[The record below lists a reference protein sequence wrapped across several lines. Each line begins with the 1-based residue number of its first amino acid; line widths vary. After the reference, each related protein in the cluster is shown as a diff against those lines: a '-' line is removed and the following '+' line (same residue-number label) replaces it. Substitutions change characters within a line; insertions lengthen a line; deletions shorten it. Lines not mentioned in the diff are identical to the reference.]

1 MGQDNARKSVLETIV
16 ALLPP
21 LGVGCTCV
29 LMEKVSDDVT
39 V

>member
-1 MGQDNARKSVLETIV
+1 MGQDNARKGVLETTA
-16 ALLPP
+16 ALLSP

-29 LMEKVSDDVT
+29 LMEKVSDGVT